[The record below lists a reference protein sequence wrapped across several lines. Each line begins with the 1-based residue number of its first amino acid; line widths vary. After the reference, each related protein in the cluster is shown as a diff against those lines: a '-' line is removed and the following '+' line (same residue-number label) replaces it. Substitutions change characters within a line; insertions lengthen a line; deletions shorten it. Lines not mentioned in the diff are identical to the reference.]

1 MRERMQIIWQK
12 IRKALVSD
20 RSRECL
26 VFLFFLLVAAI
37 FWMLQTLDETLNK
50 EVTVPLEL
58 VNVPE
63 DVVIITPPPGRLRVV
78 VRDKGTSL
86 VHYIRHKMEPLR
98 IPFPEHNVASDN
110 GHVRIQNADIHR
122 MVQDCLLPSSEII
135 SISPDTLD
143 FYYNHGLSKTVPV
156 VVAGTIDISPDHYL
170 LDVHTNP
177 SEVTVWASASVLDTL
192 TAVYT
197 SPVELL
203 DIAANT
209 TKNVALQ
216 PIRGTKFS
224 AEGVKL
230 EVLVDV
236 YMENTLSVPIHTSN
250 FPPDIRLTTFPSEV
264 QITYTV
270 GYTQNKDITA
280 DDFVILFTYEQVLD
294 FQRQGKEK
302 LPLTLRSVPE
312 NVTDVSIEPHE
323 VDFLVEKK
331 DVEE

>member
-1 MRERMQIIWQK
+1 MQIVWQK
-12 IRKALVSD
+12 IRKALNSEG
-20 RSRECL
+20 SRECL
-26 VFLFFLLVAAI
+26 VFLFFLLVSAV

-63 DVVIITPPPGRLRVV
+63 DVVIISPPPGHVRVV

-86 VHYIRHKMEPLR
+86 VHYIRHKMEPIR
-98 IPFPEHNVASDN
+98 IPFPEHNGTSDN

-122 MVQDCLLPSSEII
+122 MVQDCLLSSSEII

-156 VVAGTIDISPDHYL
+156 KVVGSIDVSPDHYL
-170 LDVHTNP
+170 LDVRTNP
-177 SEVTVWASASVLDTL
+177 EEVSVWASSLILDTL

-197 SPVELL
+197 SPLELT

-209 TKNVALQ
+209 TKDVGLQ
-216 PIRGTKFS
+216 AIKGAKFS
-224 AEGVKL
+224 AEKVKL
-230 EVLVDV
+230 EVMVDV

-250 FPPDIRLTTFPSEV
+250 FPPDIRLTTFPAEV
-264 QITYTV
+264 QVTYTV

-294 FQRQGKEK
+294 YQSQGKDK

-312 NVTDVSIEPHE
+312 NVTDVRIEPHE
-323 VDFLVEKK
+323 VDFLVEKR
-331 DVEE
+331 DDSE